1 MMYEK
6 LDYVL
11 AVAEERNLTRAAKK
25 LYISQLYYFK
35 DRTGYRCTTVLPE
48 KLSPDSHLRRRK
60 ICRYCPDN
68 SASQ

>member
-1 MMYEK
+1 MDFRD
-6 LDYVL
+6 LQYVI
-11 AVAEERNLTRAAKK
+11 AVVDCGSITEAAKK

>member
-25 LYISQLYYFK
+25 LYISQPTL
-35 DRTGYRCTTVLPE
+35 TL
-48 KLSPDSHLRRRK
+48 
-60 ICRYCPDN
+60 
-68 SASQ
+68 

>member
-1 MMYEK
+1 MDFRD
-6 LDYVL
+6 LQYVI
-11 AVAEERNLTRAAKK
+11 AVADCGSITEAAKK